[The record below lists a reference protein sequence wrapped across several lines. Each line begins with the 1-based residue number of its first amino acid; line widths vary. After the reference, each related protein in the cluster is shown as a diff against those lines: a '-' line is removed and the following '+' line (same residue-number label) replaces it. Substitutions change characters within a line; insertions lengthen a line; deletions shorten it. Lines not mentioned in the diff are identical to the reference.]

1 MGTKVSK
8 YAGCQRLLVEQ
19 PSFFEMTTICAA
31 AVSRLAQI
39 STSAASSS
47 TTVTTTSATS
57 VVGPASSTCQICYS
71 QNTACNGGGSLSG
84 ISVVSFAID
93 TQGEAESI
101 VSQLFGESLVG
112 DVNFVLGQ
120 VNPKYQVF
128 GQPVSTSSQTKVDLT
143 TSDNKVQQV
152 VAMVNNWL
160 TSHGKVA
167 TSKSSEAQ
175 VTALTGGS
183 NNY

>member
-1 MGTKVSK
+1 M
-8 YAGCQRLLVEQ
+8 
-19 PSFFEMTTICAA
+19 
-31 AVSRLAQI
+31 
-39 STSAASSS
+39 
-47 TTVTTTSATS
+47 
-57 VVGPASSTCQICYS
+57 
-71 QNTACNGGGSLSG
+71 
-84 ISVVSFAID
+84 SFAVD

-128 GQPVSTSSQTKVDLT
+128 GQPVSTSSQTKVELV
-143 TSDNKVQQV
+143 TSDAKVQQV

-160 TSHGKVA
+160 TTHGKAA

-183 NNY
+183 NNYIQTILKATGAVQAQPQPRTAKLMAVQKEDDEKPALNSNIENFIARVYE